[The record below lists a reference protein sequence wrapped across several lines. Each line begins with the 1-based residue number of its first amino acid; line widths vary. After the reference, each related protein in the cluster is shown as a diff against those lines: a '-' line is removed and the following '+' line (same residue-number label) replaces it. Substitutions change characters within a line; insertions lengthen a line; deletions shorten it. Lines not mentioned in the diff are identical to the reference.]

1 MEVKEISIPKVWFRE
16 IHSESSSYVGIH
28 RFKTRPIKRDI
39 TEIIKYIDKA
49 YLITLEPMD
58 IDILTKS
65 VGSEVFGRSII
76 SSYIKDNITAY
87 YSKFTIYDFTDEFLK
102 YQMILKNKQLVIKP
116 EELVVLN
123 FNDTINVVNTTA
135 KEKAR
140 LEKLEKIHREKNVVK
155 TMLLPSIK
163 QICNENGL
171 IVKGNDIYFNS
182 LKDLKIFIQNSLEEQ
197 FGKKFKEIGV
207 KVNFSKCQKLQI
219 SKAIAT
225 IDKISI
231 EEIK

>member
-1 MEVKEISIPKVWFRE
+1 MEIKEINIPKVWFRE
-16 IHSESSSYVGIH
+16 IRSENSSYVGIR

-39 TEIIKYIDKA
+39 TETIKYIDKA
-49 YLITLEPMD
+49 YLVTLEPMD
-58 IDILTKS
+58 IDILTRS
-65 VGSEVFGRSII
+65 VGSEVFGRSVF
-76 SSYIKDNITAY
+76 SYIKDNITAY
-87 YSKFTIYDFTDEFLK
+87 YSKFTLYDFTDDFLK
-102 YQMILKNKQLVIKP
+102 YQLILKNKQLVIKP

-140 LEKLEKIHREKNVVK
+140 EAKLEKMNREKNVVK

-207 KVNFSKCQKLQI
+207 KVNFSRCQKLQI

-231 EEIK
+231 EDIK

>member
-1 MEVKEISIPKVWFRE
+1 MEIKEISIPKVWFRE
-16 IHSESSSYVGIH
+16 IRSENSSYVGIR
-28 RFKTRPIKRDI
+28 RFKTRPIKRDL
-39 TEIIKYIDKA
+39 TETIKYIDKA
-49 YLITLEPMD
+49 YLVTLEPMD

-65 VGSEVFGRSII
+65 VGSEVFGRSVFN
-76 SSYIKDNITAY
+76 YIKDNITAY
-87 YSKFTIYDFTDEFLK
+87 YSKFTLYDFIDDFLK
-102 YQMILKNKQLVIKP
+102 YQLILKNKQFVIKP

-123 FNDTINVVNTTA
+123 STA

-140 LEKLEKIHREKNVVK
+140 EAKLEKMNREKNVVK

-207 KVNFSKCQKLQI
+207 KVNFSRCQKLQI

-231 EEIK
+231 EDIK